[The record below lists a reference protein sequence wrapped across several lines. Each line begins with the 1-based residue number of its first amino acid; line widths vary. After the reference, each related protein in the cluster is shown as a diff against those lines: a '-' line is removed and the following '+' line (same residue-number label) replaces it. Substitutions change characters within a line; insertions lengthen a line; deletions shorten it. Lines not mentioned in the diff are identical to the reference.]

1 MASEVAC
8 ENGAPDE
15 SQRSAKICEE
25 NGTSLNAR
33 KCSVCGTPVKGHFGH
48 CGQSKCVLGFVSA
61 LASRIEELERV
72 NEERAEE
79 VREIKKFGVEREAA
93 LLTKIEQQDKRIAA
107 LENDLKRSEFSSKK
121 TAPVEQRL
129 VDRPVVQ
136 GNVPTNTQVQIQE
149 VRRTPKHHEKI
160 EPTTD
165 RTVSTTTEERIDDVD
180 QSNENP
186 WIQVRDKRKPTTLTA
201 AKPQNPGA
209 QPATPKNQSSTGP
222 MNELKGAVRVRKCVF
237 FVSGIDE
244 GCDVSLLVNYCRNKK
259 VRVSSCRF
267 LRSKIFGIKSAR
279 LCVAEA
285 DAAAANMSSAEFWP
299 ENISARPW
307 KFDDPPQSSE

>member
-15 SQRSAKICEE
+15 SQRSTKICKE

-79 VREIKKFGVEREAA
+79 VREIRKFGVEREAA

-107 LENDLKRSEFSSKK
+107 LENDVKRSEFSTKK

-149 VRRTPKHHEKI
+149 VRRTPNTTRRSNQLRT
-160 EPTTD
+160 EPFLQ
-165 RTVSTTTEERIDDVD
+165 RQKNVSTMSISPTKIHGY
-180 QSNENP
+180 
-186 WIQVRDKRKPTTLTA
+186 KYARKGSR
-201 AKPQNPGA
+201 Q
-209 QPATPKNQSSTGP
+209 
-222 MNELKGAVRVRKCVF
+222 R
-237 FVSGIDE
+237 
-244 GCDVSLLVNYCRNKK
+244 
-259 VRVSSCRF
+259 
-267 LRSKIFGIKSAR
+267 
-279 LCVAEA
+279 
-285 DAAAANMSSAEFWP
+285 
-299 ENISARPW
+299 
-307 KFDDPPQSSE
+307 

>member
-1 MASEVAC
+1 MTGISRHV
-8 ENGAPDE
+8 
-15 SQRSAKICEE
+15 
-25 NGTSLNAR
+25 
-33 KCSVCGTPVKGHFGH
+33 GH
-48 CGQSKCVLGFVSA
+48 CGQGKCVLGIVSA
-61 LASRIEELERV
+61 LASRIKELERV

-79 VREIKKFGVEREAA
+79 VREIRKFGVEREAA
-93 LLTKIEQQDKRIAA
+93 LLTKIEQHDKRIAA
-107 LENDLKRSEFSSKK
+107 LENDVKRIEFTTKK

-136 GNVPTNTQVQIQE
+136 GNVPTNTHVQIQE
-149 VRRTPKHHEKI
+149 VRRTPPTPRE

-165 RTVSTTTEERIDDVD
+165 RTVSTTTEDTDDVD

-209 QPATPKNQSSTGP
+209 QPATPKNQTSSGP

-244 GCDVSLLVNYCRNKK
+244 GCDGSLLVNYCRNKK
-259 VRVSSCRF
+259 EFLKISSP
-267 LRSKIFGIKSAR
+267 
-279 LCVAEA
+279 LCG
-285 DAAAANMSSAEFWP
+285 
-299 ENISARPW
+299 
-307 KFDDPPQSSE
+307 

>member
-1 MASEVAC
+1 MATAVKA
-8 ENGAPDE
+8 N
-15 SQRSAKICEE
+15 
-25 NGTSLNAR
+25 
-33 KCSVCGTPVKGHFGH
+33 VCWV
-48 CGQSKCVLGFVSA
+48 VVSA

-79 VREIKKFGVEREAA
+79 VREIRKFGVEREAA

-107 LENDLKRSEFSSKK
+107 LENDVKRSEFSTKK

-136 GNVPTNTQVQIQE
+136 GNAPTNTQVQIQE
-149 VRRTPKHHEKI
+149 VRRTPPTPRE

-165 RTVSTTTEERIDDVD
+165 RTVSTMTEEGTDNVD

-209 QPATPKNQSSTGP
+209 QPATPKNQTSSGP
-222 MNELKGAVRVRKCVF
+222 MNELKGAVRVRKVCTF
-237 FVSGIDE
+237 
-244 GCDVSLLVNYCRNKK
+244 CQWHR
-259 VRVSSCRF
+259 
-267 LRSKIFGIKSAR
+267 
-279 LCVAEA
+279 
-285 DAAAANMSSAEFWP
+285 
-299 ENISARPW
+299 
-307 KFDDPPQSSE
+307 